1 MPHSNTLPS
10 TTPDLSAR
18 RRLADLPKQF
28 GVAAIYAL
36 LAHIVD
42 LYFRSDAVAS
52 IFDPASGWALA
63 VLLIGGMR
71 YAWGVFFGALLI
83 HAISGNL
90 FWVSAAIAL
99 GNTLGAM
106 LGAWLL
112 TRDNRFNSRLR
123 SLRDYL
129 RLILLGGVGCSIGAL
144 IGVAALMVSGALE
157 PEAFLLG
164 LTRWWMGDVLG
175 IILITPLFLVWRLEK
190 SDWLEMKRVHV
201 AALLLGLTFLA
212 GQAVFLEWFHGS
224 IGLVAKGYVMFLFI
238 AWVAVR
244 LGTWGTMVALV
255 MTAVQALLGAHYG
268 TGFFADDIA
277 TTQLTNYWLYMAILS
292 VVGMALATY
301 FAEHNLAERQLHALS
316 AHLQDVREEEKASI
330 AREIHDD
337 LGGTL
342 TAIKMEI
349 YWLAR
354 GLPGGKESAPLFER
368 VESMSQLLDNA
379 VSVTRRVITE
389 LRPTIL
395 DDLGLLAAIEWQA
408 AQFQKRT
415 GIACRVNCI
424 EDKSNLDKQRSIA
437 LFRIFQEALTNVA
450 RHAGASRVE
459 VEFYHGDEE
468 VSLSISDNGRGMP
481 GGHVIAADSYGIRGM
496 FERVGQLGGKI
507 KFDNLPGGGLNV
519 AVVLPLSANYQEEEA
534 T

>member
-1 MPHSNTLPS
+1 MHHSNMPHSNTWHRFS
-10 TTPDLSAR
+10 
-18 RRLADLPKQF
+18 DLPKQL

-36 LAHIVD
+36 LAHIVHR
-42 LYFRSDAVAS
+42 YSNSDAVAS
-52 IFDPASGWALA
+52 VFEPASGWALA
-63 VLLIGGMR
+63 ALLIGGMR
-71 YAWGVFFGALLI
+71 YAWGVLFGALLI
-83 HAISGNL
+83 HAISGNPL
-90 FWVSAAIAL
+90 WVTAAIAL
-99 GNTLGAM
+99 GDTLGAM

-112 TRDNRFNSRLR
+112 THASRFNSRLR

-129 RLILLGGVGCSIGAL
+129 RLILLGGSGYSIGAL
-144 IGVAALMVSGALE
+144 VGVTALLASGALE
-157 PEAFLLG
+157 LEALLLG
-164 LTRWWMGDVLG
+164 LTRWWMGGTLG

-190 SDWLEMKRVHV
+190 GDWLEMKRMHV

-212 GQAVFLEWFHGS
+212 GQAVFLEWFHDS

-255 MTAVQALLGAHYG
+255 MTAVQALLGAYRG

-277 TTQLTNYWLYMAILS
+277 ATQLTNYWLYMAILS

-301 FAEHNLAERQLHALS
+301 IAEHRLAERQLRNLS
-316 AHLQDVREEEKASI
+316 THLQNVREEEKASI

-354 GLPGGKESAPLFER
+354 GLPAGKESAPLFER
-368 VESMSQLLDNA
+368 VGSMSQLLDNA
-379 VSVTRRVITE
+379 VGVTRRIITE

-395 DDLGLLAAIEWQA
+395 DDLGLLAAIEWHA
-408 AQFQKRT
+408 AQFHKRT
-415 GIACRVNCI
+415 GIACRVNCVG
-424 EDKSNLDKQRSIA
+424 DKGNLDKQRSIA

-450 RHAGASRVE
+450 QHSGASRVE
-459 VEFYHGDEE
+459 VEFHHGDEE
-468 VSLSISDNGRGMP
+468 VALSVSDDGCGMP

-507 KFDNLPGGGLNV
+507 RFDNTPGSGLNV
-519 AVVLPLSANYQEEEA
+519 AVVLPLSANHQEEGRA
-534 T
+534 